1 MIDIALQ
8 FQCWILQIYRR
19 ILPSEIGA
27 TATEYS
33 IVVGFIALVIV
44 GGVGALGTALNIHIN
59 GLGADLKTAL
69 GIP

>member
-1 MIDIALQ
+1 MIHIAFR
-8 FQCWILQIYRR
+8 FQCWILQIHRR
-19 ILPSEIGA
+19 ISPNETGA

-33 IVVGFIALVIV
+33 IVVGFIALIIV

-59 GLGADLKTAL
+59 GLGTGVKTAL